1 MALRIVFA
9 GTPEFSVPCLDAAAA
24 RGEVVAVY
32 TQPDRP
38 AGRGRALAESPV
50 KQRAKQLGI
59 EVFQPEKLRDAEA
72 QAQLRA
78 LQPDLMVVVAYGL
91 ILPQAVLDIPTHGCW
106 NVHASLLPRWRGAA
120 PIQRAIEAGDAETGV
135 DLMRMEKGLDTGP
148 LMLRLTTPIT
158 DADTGGTLH
167 DRLSALGAEVL
178 GDGLKL
184 LRAGMVPVATPQPA
198 EGATYA
204 HKLEKAEAKLDWA
217 LPAAVLARK
226 VRAFHPWPIAEC
238 ELAGERLRVHGA
250 VALADAEARAL
261 GAGHRTPG
269 TLMAGTRDGLT
280 VACGEGALRLT
291 HVQREGGKPQPVA
304 DFLNARPQLKT
315 A

>member
-1 MALRIVFA
+1 
-9 GTPEFSVPCLDAAAA
+9 
-24 RGEVVAVY
+24 
-32 TQPDRP
+32 
-38 AGRGRALAESPV
+38 
-50 KQRAKQLGI
+50 
-59 EVFQPEKLRDAEA
+59 
-72 QAQLRA
+72 
-78 LQPDLMVVVAYGL
+78 
-91 ILPQAVLDIPTHGCW
+91 
-106 NVHASLLPRWRGAA
+106 
-120 PIQRAIEAGDAETGV
+120 
-135 DLMRMEKGLDTGP
+135 MRMEKGLDTGP
-148 LMLRLTTPIT
+148 LMLRLTTPIS

-184 LRAGMVPVATPQPA
+184 LRAGMVPVATAQPA

-204 HKLEKAEAKLDWA
+204 HKLDKAEAKLDWA
-217 LPAAVLARK
+217 LPATVLARK
-226 VRAFHPWPIAEC
+226 VRAFHPWPVAEC

-250 VALADAEARAL
+250 VPLSDAAAHAL
-261 GAGHRTPG
+261 GVGQHAPG
-269 TLMAGTRDGLT
+269 TLLAGTREGLT